1 VSIVSW
7 FDLLWPVA
15 LAVLLLVAATAAL
28 NAAWNRMLGTR
39 EFERAVDE
47 ALSVANGEEVRR

>member
-1 VSIVSW
+1 VSW

-39 EFERAVDE
+39 EFERAVNE